1 MSFIVKY
8 WPLYSVYVY
17 FWEHGPVGVSSS
29 FESHVLTNFRSKL
42 LSLVSLLLLLWFSN
56 PVWAYRPRISF
67 QHWFPDVEAEL
78 SHIVANNCSTEFQ
91 EYLDERIVNYGVHC
105 VKTFNCIVN
114 CCTEYTKANMASAA
128 VLLGLTPAILAALGS
143 STSELSRLAA
153 RRPVLALLMVL
164 GSPAA
169 NPIRT
174 FDYHSP
180 IKDLEIEDDEL
191 EIRGLPEAQ
200 DRLLAI
206 IQLLFGLGCV
216 INLGVLCATINLYS
230 VSVMSCDYSDIAVEM
245 WIVAALFTHILGVV
259 TFYTRARTTYSDV
272 VPKRPW
278 WRRWLRKEFRTCIK
292 HTCHKLEWKP
302 ENTAFIIMSWATS
315 VFTII
320 HLSYG
325 TLQFSSMYF
334 VGISNSDLRA
344 LVFK

>member
-245 WIVAALFTHILGVV
+245 WIVAALFTHIFGVV
-259 TFYTRARTTYSDV
+259 TFYTRARNNLFRCRTKTSLVEALAPERIPYMYKAHMTTNWNGNPRTQRSSLCLGLHRYS
-272 VPKRPW
+272 PSS
-278 WRRWLRKEFRTCIK
+278 TCRMEP
-292 HTCHKLEWKP
+292 CNSRLC
-302 ENTAFIIMSWATS
+302 
-315 VFTII
+315 
-320 HLSYG
+320 
-325 TLQFSSMYF
+325 TL
-334 VGISNSDLRA
+334 
-344 LVFK
+344 LVYQTQI